1 MCVPTSQS
9 ISPFWVDRENRY
21 HATLKSIEPAPE
33 SIKNDSSFSSTTTTN
48 SSSNSSSSSTSNSA
62 IYYNGIFHVPNPD
75 HRLGTY
81 MTAEVQIVLGEAR
94 NVLTIP
100 AAALGAAHDG
110 TYAVQ
115 LLAPDGSVIT
125 RQITVGLN
133 NKITA
138 EVRSGLQEGERVVT
152 GQKSAEAPT
161 SRMPGPP
168 PMGL

>member
-1 MCVPTSQS
+1 M
-9 ISPFWVDRENRY
+9 
-21 HATLKSIEPAPE
+21 
-33 SIKNDSSFSSTTTTN
+33 
-48 SSSNSSSSSTSNSA
+48 
-62 IYYNGIFHVPNPD
+62 PNPD

-81 MTAEVQIVLGEAR
+81 MTAEVHIVLGEAR

-133 NKITA
+133 TA